1 MKKPPKNG
9 NFSPLTQNI
18 TSHCANII
26 NLIHEIRAWHVGTTF
41 IFNKDLRICYHFCAK
56 SDTTFAVRYL
66 CSECVCAAGFFLHTK
81 RAALLFLATTVIL
94 MLEMCKITTRHSG
107 MLKFTHTI
115 KNFEIHIKHASFIR
129 CTVENDDFLKNS
141 YFSYFRPPK
150 LLTVHWYIHQWKG
163 LLICY
168 KMV

>member
-56 SDTTFAVRYL
+56 IDTTFAVRYL
-66 CSECVCAAGFFLHTK
+66 CSDCVCAAGFFFHKK
-81 RAALLFLATTVIL
+81 RANLVFFATTWML
-94 MLEMCKITTRHSG
+94 MLEMCKFTTKHSG
-107 MLKFTHTI
+107 MLKFTHAI
-115 KNFEIHIKHASFIR
+115 KNFEIHIKQASFIR
-129 CTVENDDFLKNS
+129 CTVGNGEFLKNW
-141 YFSYFRPPK
+141 YFWYFRPPK
-150 LLTVHWYIHQWKG
+150 LPTVQWYIHQWKA
-163 LLICY
+163 LLIC
-168 KMV
+168 